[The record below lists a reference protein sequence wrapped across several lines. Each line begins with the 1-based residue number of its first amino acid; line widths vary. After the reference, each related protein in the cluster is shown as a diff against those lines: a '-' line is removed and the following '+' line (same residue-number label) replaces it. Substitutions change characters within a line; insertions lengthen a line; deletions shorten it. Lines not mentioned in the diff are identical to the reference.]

1 MLAYI
6 DNNLLFD
13 DKILARLCYYLSI
26 RDIVILAQTCQK
38 LQLLIFNDGELWKE
52 RNLIFRPQDKQWLR
66 KPIIQRL
73 ISRIPRHHELR
84 TLKIHDLPTLD
95 TMTLFFILDHC
106 AHSLNHLDLMM
117 SFSQCHQLCTH
128 LEAFC
133 FHLATS
139 QAWNKIPLTLHQYTL
154 DSNQLYQQAQTILSP
169 SSQPF
174 FIHQLIS
181 HGLPTKMDDPPFE
194 MLEHLTVTISPEEP
208 PTSDDHHFFSGD
220 TSSSI
225 SSTMLI
231 KKFHHLIELLSLDSP
246 TLTFSSLTTT
256 IPSQTG
262 SPGKDG
268 GGAIVRNPIIP
279 TPAFFQTPPS
289 PPPSLSVSSGGGSL
303 SSSSSTIIHIADM
316 INKRPSPLKEQVT
329 DSKKR
334 KKQQAE
340 AKRKQD
346 YYDRIHQLSHQCR
359 PRSLSNS
366 PPPSPSTP
374 PPHRADTFISP
385 PPSRRHHHH
394 TTAPIVHVMRCHRPQ
409 MKK

>member
-1 MLAYI
+1 ML
-6 DNNLLFD
+6 DNFLFD
-13 DKILARLCYYLSI
+13 GKILARLCYHLSI
-26 RDIVILAQTCQK
+26 RDIAILAQTCQK
-38 LQLLIFNDGELWKE
+38 LQLLIFNDGDVWKE

-66 KPIIQRL
+66 QPIIQRL

-84 TLKIHDLPTLD
+84 TLKIHDLPRLD
-95 TMTLFFILDHC
+95 TMTIFFILDHC

-117 SFSQCHQLCTH
+117 TFSQCHQLCTH

-154 DSNQLYQQAQTILSP
+154 DSSQLYQQAQQNLSP

-194 MLEHLTVTISPEEP
+194 MLEHLTVTISPEES

-220 TSSSI
+220 TSPSI
-225 SSTMLI
+225 STSMLI

-246 TLTFSSLTTT
+246 TLTSSSLTTT
-256 IPSQTG
+256 TTG
-262 SPGKDG
+262 LPGKDV
-268 GGAIVRNPIIP
+268 GGAMVRNPIIP

-289 PPPSLSVSSGGGSL
+289 PPPSLS
-303 SSSSSTIIHIADM
+303 SSSTIIHIADM
-316 INKRPSPLKEQVT
+316 INKRPSPLKEQAA

-374 PPHRADTFISP
+374 PTHRAETFISP

-394 TTAPIVHVMRCHRPQ
+394 HATAPIVHVMRCHRPP